1 LLAPTE
7 GENRRPDQIAGR
19 IVDAILARKLAPG
32 QRLGEQTLADLFGV
46 SRTVV
51 REALTR
57 LAARGIVEVHARRG
71 WFVLQPS
78 AEHAREAF
86 AARRVIETGL
96 IQSLPADGLDG
107 AAIGRL
113 KRHLA
118 QERQAIARSDSGAD
132 AAERSWLLGDFHVC
146 LAECAGN
153 SLLAEIL
160 RDLTA
165 RTTLIATLV
174 QSTPEAA
181 RSCDEHADIVAAL
194 EAGDRERAVQRM
206 QDHLDS
212 VIRHLGASAIAGDPL
227 AALREALAF
236 SPTPHRPLEH

>member
-1 LLAPTE
+1 LLAPPE
-7 GENRRPDQIAGR
+7 GDNPRPDRIADR

-32 QRLGEQTLADLFGV
+32 QRLGEQALADLFGV
-46 SRTVV
+46 SRTLV
-51 REALTR
+51 REALAR
-57 LAARGIVEVHARRG
+57 LAARGIVEVHPRRG

-78 AEHAREAF
+78 PEHAREAF

-96 IQSLPADGLDG
+96 IQALPDEGLDD

-113 KRHLA
+113 KQHLA
-118 QERQAIARSDSGAD
+118 QEREAIARSDAGVD
-132 AAERSWLLGDFHVC
+132 AAERSWLLGHFHVC

-174 QSTPEAA
+174 QSTHEAA
-181 RSCDEHADIVAAL
+181 QSCDEHADIVAAL
-194 EAGDRERAVQRM
+194 EAGDHERAVERM
-206 QDHLDS
+206 QAHLDS
-212 VIRHLGASAIAGDPL
+212 VMRHLGASAIAGDPL
-227 AALREALAF
+227 AALREALDF
-236 SPTPHRPLEH
+236 SPSPRPLQEH